1 MRPSI
6 SVITVTLNAANVL
19 PRLLA
24 SLRAQSDRDFEFLVV
39 DGDSHDQTWQLVK
52 DARDIVTY
60 SVSEPDCGLYDAL
73 NKAIRRLRSDY
84 YLVVGS
90 DDTLDRD
97 AIKNYKR
104 AAEETGADV
113 IIANV
118 KVNDRIKSGF
128 RPGRAWLGHSAMIT
142 SHSVGMLIRSNL
154 HSRFG
159 EYSMRYSILADGYLV
174 KTICTDP
181 GVKAVAADFL
191 AGEFSTQGISHHSLT
206 RALCESWQIQI
217 DTGEQPVVQYLIF
230 QLRLLKNLFKIVR
243 R

>member
-6 SVITVTLNAANVL
+6 SVITVTLNAAKTL
-19 PRLLA
+19 PSLFA
-24 SLRAQSDRDFEFLVV
+24 SLRAQSDRDFEFLVI
-39 DGDSHDQTWQLVK
+39 DGASQDRTWQLVR
-52 DARDIVTY
+52 DAGDIVTY
-60 SVSEPDCGLYDAL
+60 SVSEPDYGLYDAL

-84 YLVVGS
+84 YLVAGS

-104 AAEETGADV
+104 AAEETSADV
-113 IIANV
+113 IVANV
-118 KVNDRIKSGF
+118 RMNDRIKSGF

-142 SHSVGMLIRSNL
+142 SHSVGMLIRANL

-174 KTICTDP
+174 KRIFADP
-181 GVKAVAADFL
+181 SVKAVEADFL
-191 AGEFSTQGISHHSLT
+191 AGEFSTNGISHQSLT

-230 QLRLLKNLFKIVR
+230 QMRLLKNLFKIVR